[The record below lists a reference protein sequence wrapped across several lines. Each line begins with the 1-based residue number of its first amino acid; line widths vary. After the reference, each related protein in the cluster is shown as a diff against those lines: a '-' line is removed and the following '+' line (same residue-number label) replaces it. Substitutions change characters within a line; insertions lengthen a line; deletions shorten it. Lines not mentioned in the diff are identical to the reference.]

1 MKNGEA
7 FALVYSII
15 SRGTFDELPDIREQI
30 LRVKDRDYVPMVL
43 VANKSDLA
51 EQRQV
56 PEDAAQRMAS
66 RFGCALMNTS
76 AKTREGV
83 QFVFEELIRL
93 VLQSREGNANG
104 NEKPKK
110 KKKNSSKEKGGH
122 KTKCVIC

>member
-15 SRGTFDELPDIREQI
+15 SRATFDELPDIREQI

-66 RFGCALMNTS
+66 RFGCTLMNTS

-83 QFVFEELIRL
+83 QFVFEELVRL
-93 VLQSREGNANG
+93 VLQSRKCNANG
-104 NEKPKK
+104 NEKLK